1 MPIRALCTIC
11 SDFFDHSRDVAAIHC
26 GHTFHLQCLI
36 QWFETAPSRTC
47 PQCRIQ
53 NELDNTRAL
62 LSQKEKEKRDGQLII
77 DTLRDTLEERNATVE
92 SLQEALDKA
101 EMLCSTLKKQMKYLE
116 QQQDETKQ
124 AREEARRLRNKMK
137 TMERI
142 ELLLQSQRPEV
153 EEMIRDMGVGQSAVE
168 QLAVYCVSLKKEYE
182 NLKEAR
188 KASGEL
194 ADKLKKDL
202 FSSRSKLQTVYSEL
216 DQAKLELRS
225 AQKDLQSADKEIASL
240 RKKLMMLQETLN
252 LPPVDSEAVNRLVLE
267 SPAPVEMLNLKLHRP
282 AFGDDIDLN
291 ATFNVDTPPAQPS
304 STQHGHAKR
313 LFPEKAHSPVQDV
326 LKKMP
331 KGPKQESQ
339 LLLGGQRCLGE
350 PDEELAGAFP
360 VFIRNAVL
368 GQKQT
373 KRTRAEPCRSTDAVR
388 TGFDGLGGRTKF
400 IQPTDTT
407 MIRSLPVKS
416 KPKARAKQ
424 RLGARTVL
432 PPSQAKLDTFL
443 W

>member
-36 QWFETAPSRTC
+36 QWFDTAPSRTC
-47 PQCRIQ
+47 PQCRVQVGRRSIINKLFFDLAQ
-53 NELDNTRAL
+53 EEEGVLDAEFLKNELDNVRAQ
-62 LSQKEKEKRDGQLII
+62 LSQKEREKRDSQGII

-92 SLQEALDKA
+92 SLQRALDEA
-101 EMLCSTLKKQMKYLE
+101 DMLCSTLKKQMKFLE

-124 AREEARRLRNKMK
+124 AREEARRLRSKMQ

-142 ELLLQSQRPEV
+142 ELLLKSQRPEV
-153 EEMIRDMGVGQSAVE
+153 EEMIRDMGVGQAAVE

-202 FSSRSKLQTVYSEL
+202 FSSRSKLQAVYSEL

-225 AQKDLQSADKEIASL
+225 AQKDLQGADKEIASL
-240 RKKLMMLQETLN
+240 KKKLTMLQETLS

-267 SPAPVEMLNLKLHRP
+267 SPAPVEMLSLKLRRP
-282 AFGDDIDLN
+282 AFSDDIDLN
-291 ATFNVDTPPAQPS
+291 ATFDVDTPPARPPGL
-304 STQHGHAKR
+304 QHGHAKK
-313 LFPEKAHSPVQDV
+313 LCLEKAHSPTQDGPRK
-326 LKKMP
+326 LP
-331 KGPKQESQ
+331 KGSKQ
-339 LLLGGQRCLGE
+339 
-350 PDEELAGAFP
+350 
-360 VFIRNAVL
+360 
-368 GQKQT
+368 
-373 KRTRAEPCRSTDAVR
+373 VR

-407 MIRSLPVKS
+407 MIRPLPVK
-416 KPKARAKQ
+416 PKAKAKQ
-424 RLGARTVL
+424 KVGARPAL